1 MPVSLDLLRT
11 FLAVYREGSLT
22 RAAQRLSLSQPAV
35 TAQVRAIEET
45 LGRPLFVRLPRG
57 MAPTPAADL
66 LARRVAEPL
75 DRLGEVVASGLDRS
89 VPLAGVV
96 HLAGP
101 VEYLTSRALPALA
114 GLVADGL
121 ELRVT
126 LGVAD
131 EVLRGLRA
139 GAVDVAV
146 LSVRPRDR
154 GLRAQPMY
162 DEEVVLVAAEP
173 WTSRVAGATDLVA
186 SLAAVPLVTYAEE
199 LPIVRRY
206 WQTVFGLRPSRDAA
220 LVVPGGVG
228 RVAVRFQVVVG
239 CPAFAK
245 ASAAALRHSSQVT
258 TPSRLRS

>member
-139 GAVDVAV
+139 GAVDVA
-146 LSVRPRDR
+146 R
-154 GLRAQPMY
+154 
-162 DEEVVLVAAEP
+162 
-173 WTSRVAGATDLVA
+173 
-186 SLAAVPLVTYAEE
+186 
-199 LPIVRRY
+199 
-206 WQTVFGLRPSRDAA
+206 
-220 LVVPGGVG
+220 
-228 RVAVRFQVVVG
+228 
-239 CPAFAK
+239 
-245 ASAAALRHSSQVT
+245 
-258 TPSRLRS
+258 